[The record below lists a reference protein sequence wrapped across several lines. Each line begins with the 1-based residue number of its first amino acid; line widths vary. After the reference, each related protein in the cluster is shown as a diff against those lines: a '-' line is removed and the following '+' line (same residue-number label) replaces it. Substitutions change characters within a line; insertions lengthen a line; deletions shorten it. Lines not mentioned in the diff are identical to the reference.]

1 MKNTSPLLKKCLSS
15 FLLSTLGFCLL
26 LHFSSQADA
35 RSDVKSMWR
44 SVVGDQQIHTAAPL
58 LANTAQPSEGQAAI
72 QMATSPDGGALDLV
86 LAVIHSAKKS
96 LCVASY
102 SFTSKAIAKALLDKH
117 RAGVVVRV
125 VMDASQHAEQYTAAT
140 FLSNAGIPVRVNS
153 RYALQHSKILLVD
166 DDTIETGSFNF
177 TQAAAKRNSENVLVV
192 WHHPALAAQYMR
204 YWQRLWDE
212 GEDYS
217 TWRR

>member
-1 MKNTSPLLKKCLSS
+1 MKNTSLLSTHLSR
-15 FLLSTLGFCLL
+15 FLLSGLGFFLL
-26 LHFSSQADA
+26 FHFSSHVNA

-44 SVVGDQQIHTAAPL
+44 SLVDDQPTHAAAPL
-58 LANTAQPSEGQAAI
+58 LANTAQPGDGQAAI

-96 LCVASY
+96 ICVASY
-102 SFTSKAIAKALLDKH
+102 SFTSKPIAKALLDKH

-140 FLSNAGIPVRVNS
+140 FLANAGISVRINS

-212 GEDYS
+212 GEDYL